1 MAKRPV
7 DWSPIAESDPT
18 PGDPYEVRE
27 EARRLENIAE
37 TLREQTRNLREVGKS
52 ENLKGK
58 YTEKLKEGSE
68 DLAGKLSKVEGR
80 YEKVSGLLREWAKE
94 LEYAQ
99 EETLKART
107 QAQHDEK
114 NEDTVDKA
122 KSRMDKAVD
131 HYLEFGS
138 KIGGQIEDALDDDIE
153 DSLWDDAV
161 GWVKD
166 HADGFKLFLDILG
179 WIGTALAVVSMFIPG
194 LNILV
199 GIGLAIGLAVVAGR
213 MMLVAAGQASWM
225 DVAFDCIGLVTFAA
239 GGLAVK
245 GLKTASSS
253 ARAAAT
259 TSRTAGLKEGLA
271 ATKGMRNQLSHALA
285 NAGDD
290 ASKAAVR
297 SEMNTLRKLI
307 SEDAGKVAK
316 EGEANVG
323 KLGKVMNLGDDG
335 PIGELQGLRA
345 NAAAHSDAVSSASV
359 AGGHAAYGAAMS
371 MQYTGL
377 AADIGDKGFGDNDT
391 LNAAV
396 DGANN
401 LFGTDFAHKWSS
413 DTYNNFKGDSW
424 KVPAT
429 SAW

>member
-290 ASKAAVR
+290 ASKEAIR
-297 SEMNTLRKLI
+297 QERNTLLKLI
-307 SEDAGKVAK
+307 SRDGGKVADDS
-316 EGEANVG
+316 AHIG
-323 KLGKVMNLGDDG
+323 KWGKFFNQGDDEA
-335 PIGELQGLRA
+335 IGALQGLKS
-345 NAAAHSDAVSSASV
+345 NAAAHPDAVSGATV
-359 AGGHAAYGAAMS
+359 IGGHAAYGAAAG
-371 MQYTGL
+371 MQWTGL
-377 AADIGDKGFGDNDT
+377 AADVGDKVFGDNDT
-391 LNAAV
+391 LNAGV
-396 DGANN
+396 DGVNN
-401 LFGTDFAHKWSS
+401 LFGADFEHKGSS
-413 DTYNNFKGDSW
+413 DTYNNFKGDTW